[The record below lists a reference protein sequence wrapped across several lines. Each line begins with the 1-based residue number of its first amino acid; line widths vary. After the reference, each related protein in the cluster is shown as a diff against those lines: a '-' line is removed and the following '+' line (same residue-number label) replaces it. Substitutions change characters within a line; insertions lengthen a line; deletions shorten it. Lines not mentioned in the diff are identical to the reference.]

1 MELGL
6 TCVRSCLC
14 AARSS
19 AGARLLVSQM
29 FTRDVHHMSQADAP
43 RMLGTMPLPLP
54 PMRAA
59 TLTPNIGAWLQNLA
73 GMLRI

>member
-1 MELGL
+1 
-6 TCVRSCLC
+6 
-14 AARSS
+14 
-19 AGARLLVSQM
+19 M

-43 RMLGTMPLPLP
+43 RMLGTMPLLLP

-59 TLTPNIGAWLQNLA
+59 TLTANIGAWLQNLA